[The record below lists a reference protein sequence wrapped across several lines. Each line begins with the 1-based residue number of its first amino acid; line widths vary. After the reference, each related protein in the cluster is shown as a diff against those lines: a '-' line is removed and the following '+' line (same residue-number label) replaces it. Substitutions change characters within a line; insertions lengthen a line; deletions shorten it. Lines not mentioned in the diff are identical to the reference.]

1 MTTKVANYGS
11 EFTVSEKLIKEVL
24 KSNVVDR
31 IVNMVRAREHQKL
44 SKQLKKKKGNK
55 LSKPRSNIYE
65 VAVWHVPVSSSPP
78 YQCQCTLSEM

>member
-55 LSKPRSNIYE
+55 LSKRSNIYE